1 MAEPEAP
8 PLSRGKTAVFGLVTL
23 LVPFLAF
30 GLIEVGFRLSSA
42 DAPASDPYINISP
55 FSMFTRLELGD
66 EAYYRITHRYGYAK
80 RKTTFPI
87 RKPANGLRII
97 ALGGSACAGWPHQPS
112 ETFERYLEQALAAA
126 FPERKI
132 EVINAGAHGF
142 ASYRV
147 RRILDEILP
156 LDPDAV
162 IVYSG
167 NNEFLEDREYRQAGR
182 SVVEALSRNLRA
194 VQWLRERLIGPRMEL
209 PGEKLRE
216 AGMFFLQK
224 AKGEALE
231 LRKNPA
237 KFANVKAHY
246 AASMEYMVGE
256 AGKRGV
262 PVLLFTV
269 PVNLGD
275 WLPTVSHSRLEGE
288 PRREWQRFY
297 RLGRRGLLQGEVA
310 EGIPWM
316 RRAIELEPEHAETHF
331 WLGRLLEAEGQTGPA
346 LESYKRAR
354 DLDYNPFR
362 AHGDFNL
369 TLRRIAS
376 ERDHVLLVDLE
387 REFERASERGIPG
400 FDLFLDYVHPTKR
413 GNLVIA
419 EAAFRT
425 LVQDGVLPAAP
436 RTVEFRRKDARYGS
450 EGKPYDE
457 WNDLSLQTRL
467 YKIYALNQ
475 QHQAAI
481 DKIEHVVRLAR
492 GGRIAGDV
500 WKLPAHRKPELEEAY
515 NVLQRYEALRRR
527 DILGLPVDSAERES
541 AKRRLEAFYEER
553 FDFENL

>member
-23 LVPFLAF
+23 LVPVLAF
-30 GLIEVGFRLSSA
+30 GLIEAGFRLASA
-42 DAPASDPYINISP
+42 GAAAEDPYINISP
-55 FSMFTRLELGD
+55 FSMFSRLELND

-97 ALGGSACAGWPHQPS
+97 ALGGSACAGWPHNEP
-112 ETFERYLEQALAAA
+112 ETFERYLEQALAPA
-126 FPERKI
+126 FPDRKI

-142 ASYRV
+142 ASYRL
-147 RRILDEILP
+147 RRIFDEILP

-162 IVYSG
+162 ILYSG
-167 NNEFLEDREYRQAGR
+167 NNEFLEDREYRLVGR
-182 SVVEALSRNLRA
+182 RVVDALSRNLRS
-194 VQWLRERLIGPRMEL
+194 VQWLRERLSGPRMEL
-209 PGEKLRE
+209 PGEKLQDART
-216 AGMFFLQK
+216 FFWKK

-237 KFANVKAHY
+237 KFADVKAHY
-246 AASMEYMVGE
+246 AASIEYMVGE

-269 PVNLGD
+269 PVNLRD
-275 WLPTVSHSRLEGE
+275 WLPTASHSRLEGE
-288 PRREWQRFY
+288 AQREWQRFY
-297 RLGRRGLLQGEVA
+297 HLGQRGLLQGDTDA
-310 EGIPWM
+310 GIQWM
-316 RRAIELEPEHAETHF
+316 RRAIELEPEHAASHF
-331 WLGRLLEAEGQTGPA
+331 WLGRLLEKEGQTGPA

-376 ERDHVLLVDLE
+376 ERDHALLVDLE
-387 REFERASERGIPG
+387 REFERASRRGIPG

-425 LVQDGVLPAAP
+425 LVQDGVLPAGP
-436 RTVEFRRKDARYGS
+436 RTVEFRREDELYGS
-450 EGKPYDE
+450 EGEPYDE
-457 WNDLSLQTRL
+457 RNDLKLQTRL

-481 DKIEHVVRLAR
+481 DQIEHVLRLAKA
-492 GGRIAGDV
+492 GRADGDV
-500 WKLPAHRKPELEEAY
+500 WKLKPAMKPELEQAY
-515 NVLQRYEALRRR
+515 NALQRYEALRRR
-527 DILGLPVDSAERES
+527 DILGLPVESAEREL
-541 AKRRLEAFYEER
+541 AKQRLEAFYEER
-553 FDFENL
+553 YDFDRL